1 MRHGLIFGLV
11 VVVVACC
18 SAAHADD
25 IVKYI
30 PGASS
35 ADGRYGTSWSTD
47 LWITSHA
54 VDGVI
59 TVYASFLNEDGVV
72 GDEVAIEV
80 APGGP
85 PGGASRWR
93 PIVRFPDAVSQL
105 FGREASGA
113 IRLRCEHPFEAWSR
127 TSTGAAG
134 GVGSFGLAVPA
145 VAVEDMTPPDG
156 PPFDTWA
163 FLGASHKPG
172 ADGVRTNIGFVN
184 PSPDW
189 AWVDVIV
196 YDGDGVT
203 HRIVGRA
210 AVIVEGGGWV
220 QRDLF
225 NLIGATQDA
234 VENGWVEV
242 DGFHGALYPY
252 LTRIDNATGDAVF
265 IEPFPPFYYR
275 IEPWH
280 YRVEYTLDLED
291 GTTAEWLEYAPSDGE
306 IVRIQNPPDGWSGH
320 GDFWS
325 FEVFLWRIVLASPGG
340 SANVYVKATVDGQ
353 QVLTSNWGCNTSAGG
368 LMCQH
373 DRWLP

>member
-1 MRHGLIFGLV
+1 MRCGLIFGLV
-11 VVVVACC
+11 VVACT

-59 TVYASFLNEDGVV
+59 TVYASFVNEDGVV

-85 PGGASRWR
+85 PGSASSWR
-93 PIVRFPDAVSQL
+93 PVARFPDAVSQL

-156 PPFDTWA
+156 PPPDTWA

-184 PSPDW
+184 PSSDPDSFY
-189 AWVDVIV
+189 VDV

-203 HRIVGRA
+203 SRFVGRGY
-210 AVIVEGGGWV
+210 VIVEGGGWV

-225 NLIGATQDA
+225 TLIGAAQDA
-234 VENGWVEV
+234 VENAWVV
-242 DGFHGALYPY
+242 VGGFHGALYPY

-265 IEPFPPFYYR
+265 IEPFHPFYYR
-275 IEPWH
+275 IEPRH
-280 YRVEYTLDLED
+280 FRVEYTLDLED
-291 GTTAEWLEYAPSDGE
+291 GATAEWLEYAPSAGE
-306 IVRIQNPPDGWSGH
+306 IVRIENPPDGWSRR

-325 FEVFLWRIVLASPGG
+325 FEVYLARAQTGPHGG
-340 SANVYVKATVDGQ
+340 TLTFSVTATVNGVEVLRSRKGFSYLEGGFICQTDG
-353 QVLTSNWGCNTSAGG
+353 
-368 LMCQH
+368 
-373 DRWLP
+373 WLP